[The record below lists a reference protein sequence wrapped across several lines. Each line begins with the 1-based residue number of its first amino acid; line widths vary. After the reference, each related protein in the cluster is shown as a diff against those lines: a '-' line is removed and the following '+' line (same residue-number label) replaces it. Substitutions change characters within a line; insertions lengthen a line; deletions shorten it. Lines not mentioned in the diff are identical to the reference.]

1 MLSIPA
7 QFATGINIP
16 AGPLIWWRCLFG
28 SAIAFALLAIMRK
41 VRVTRI
47 ELIWLLITGCIMG
60 FHWWT
65 YFLSIKLSS
74 VAIGILSLFTYPVI
88 SVFLESLFFKTKI
101 SQKQILGGFGILAGI
116 YFLIPELTLQND
128 VTIGIAVGL
137 LSAVLFSLRG
147 ILTRKHLTQ
156 VNTVTTMGYHILFS
170 FLILSAPVWLVTP
183 KFIIPTATEA
193 GLIVILASF
202 FTIGSHGLIVYAY
215 KHFTVSTVGIL
226 SGLQLVYGAVIA
238 YLIFNEVPASNFYI
252 GAVIIMGVSVFEM
265 LPERVW
271 VAMRRK

>member
-1 MLSIPA
+1 MLYE
-7 QFATGINIP
+7 
-16 AGPLIWWRCLFG
+16 
-28 SAIAFALLAIMRK
+28 
-41 VRVTRI
+41 V
-47 ELIWLLITGCIMG
+47 IT
-60 FHWWT
+60 
-65 YFLSIKLSS
+65 
-74 VAIGILSLFTYPVI
+74 
-88 SVFLESLFFKTKI
+88 
-101 SQKQILGGFGILAGI
+101 
-116 YFLIPELTLQND
+116 
-128 VTIGIAVGL
+128 
-137 LSAVLFSLRG
+137 
-147 ILTRKHLTQ
+147 
-156 VNTVTTMGYHILFS
+156 
-170 FLILSAPVWLVTP
+170 
-183 KFIIPTATEA
+183 